1 MAAARQARTEGDM
14 EKARFGEFAKL
25 YLNLTNRDVEL
36 PKTLEDIRDIYD
48 KIALDEI
55 DDKNRPDG
63 SCSGKAM
70 SRSKDRTAPSS
81 TAASAARRGY
91 QRCSHR

>member
-48 KIALDEI
+48 KIALDEL
-55 DDKNRPDG
+55 DDVQQVYCSAELDLPDEE
-63 SCSGKAM
+63 
-70 SRSKDRTAPSS
+70 
-81 TAASAARRGY
+81 
-91 QRCSHR
+91 